1 MRTCIR
7 IDLTLGSAAHRFLV
21 GYVYGRL
28 DAQTGGVLQIWL
40 LRRFATVVSFQP
52 ILLGLIYLTRRLFIE
67 GGVLIG
73 VGIVALVFVEVYASR
88 KTKLPGRG
96 SLSTVTQNALDVF
109 ENSARPPRH
118 RGADDERTSLVSSQ
132 RVRARG
138 SFASVLEMM
147 SLTLAVMPAPHHT
160 RDPVP
165 LGLALELFGRLGY
178 AEHFHRY

>member
-1 MRTCIR
+1 MRST
-7 IDLTLGSAAHRFLV
+7 AHRFLV

-52 ILLGLIYLTRRLFIE
+52 ILLGLIYLTRRLFVE
-67 GGVLIG
+67 GGLLIG
-73 VGIVALVFVEVYASR
+73 IGLAAVICVEVYASR

-96 SLSTVTQNALDVF
+96 SLSAVTQNALDTF

-118 RGADDERTSLVSSQ
+118 RSPEDERTSLVSSQ

-147 SLTLAVMPAPHHT
+147 SLTLAVMPAPHHN

-165 LGLALELFGRLGY
+165 LGPAHAL
-178 AEHFHRY
+178 